1 MKHRY
6 HISKEGR
13 KEPSDAEIAKYRDP
27 KKLLYNYQRATNL
40 LHKKPLYKDP
50 KSFIVLILIVALA
63 IFIAEVVEKDRTTGT
78 EDKEQQVP

>member
-13 KEPSDAEIAKYRDP
+13 KELTDTEITKYRDP
-27 KKLLYNYQRATNL
+27 KKLLYNYQKAKNL

-63 IFIAEVVEKDRTTGT
+63 IFIAETAEKNEKAGSNDS
-78 EDKEQQVP
+78 EQQVP

>member
-13 KEPSDAEIAKYRDP
+13 KELTDEEIAKYRDP
-27 KKLLYNYQRATNL
+27 KKLLYNYQKAASQ

-63 IFIAEVVEKDRTTGT
+63 IFIAEAVEKDRTKGNQGT
-78 EDKEQQVP
+78 EQQAP

>member
-13 KEPSDAEIAKYRDP
+13 TELTDTEITKYRDP
-27 KKLLYNYQRATNL
+27 KKLLYNYQKAKNL

-63 IFIAEVVEKDRTTGT
+63 IFIAETAEKNEKAGSNDS
-78 EDKEQQVP
+78 EQQVP